1 MANNCMLLI
10 LTLSNRDLK
19 IHVSTDTSWTKVLP
33 QTGRA
38 LGFTGSPCSCA
49 AGSAVSTGWGRQRS
63 ETEIRTFGSLCEKG
77 PEFLTVISGQCQEKK
92 WHQER
97 HLAIVTC
104 RLSTETCLCIPTSP
118 PGAPTP
124 QGGDTAASQMS
135 HVFGAAVLPPSRKL
149 LRATL
154 ILPCLRGCA
163 KQMPLCLLHP
173 PPGSDTFSKCSPQ
186 IPPGQVVAESR
197 PKTPHQQGN

>member
-1 MANNCMLLI
+1 MPGGCVCHLPVIAQVGADREVKQKFAPLGP
-10 LTLSNRDLK
+10 SVR
-19 IHVSTDTSWTKVLP
+19 KVLN
-33 QTGRA
+33 
-38 LGFTGSPCSCA
+38 FSPPFQDN
-49 AGSAVSTGWGRQRS
+49 VR
-63 ETEIRTFGSLCEKG
+63 K
-77 PEFLTVISGQCQEKK
+77 KK
-92 WHQER
+92 WHRER
-97 HLAIVTC
+97 HFATVTR
-104 RLSTETCLCIPTSP
+104 RLSTETCLCVPTSP

-135 HVFGAAVLPPSRKL
+135 HVFGATVLPPSRKL

-154 ILPCLRGCA
+154 ILPCLRGRA

-173 PPGSDTFSKCSPQ
+173 PPGSDTFSKRSPQ

>member
-1 MANNCMLLI
+1 MFPQ
-10 LTLSNRDLK
+10 T
-19 IHVSTDTSWTKVLP
+19 STCWTKLLP
-33 QTGRA
+33 QTERA
-38 LGFTGSPCSCA
+38 PGFTGSLCSHA
-49 AGSAVSTGWGRQRS
+49 AGSAVSAGWGRQRS
-63 ETEIRTFGSLCEKG
+63 ETEICTFASLCEKG
-77 PEFLTVISGQCQEKK
+77 PELLTVISGQCHEEVAWGKAPCHCHTQTL
-92 WHQER
+92 HR
-97 HLAIVTC
+97 NL
-104 RLSTETCLCIPTSP
+104 LCIPTSP
-118 PGAPTP
+118 PEASAP

-135 HVFGAAVLPPSRKL
+135 HVSGAAVLPPSRKL

-154 ILPCLRGCA
+154 ILLCLQGRA

>member
-1 MANNCMLLI
+1 MFPQTLPGLRCFPKLRGLLV
-10 LTLSNRDLK
+10 LLGACAPELQVGADREVKQKFASLGPSVR
-19 IHVSTDTSWTKVLP
+19 KVLD
-33 QTGRA
+33 
-38 LGFTGSPCSCA
+38 FSPSFQDN
-49 AGSAVSTGWGRQRS
+49 VMQNRHR
-63 ETEIRTFGSLCEKG
+63 
-77 PEFLTVISGQCQEKK
+77 
-92 WHQER
+92 ER
-97 HLAIVTC
+97 HLATVTR
-104 RLSTETCLCIPTSP
+104 RLSTETCPCIPTSP
-118 PGAPTP
+118 PGAPAP

-135 HVFGAAVLPPSRKL
+135 HVFGAAALPPSRKL

-154 ILPCLRGCA
+154 ILPCLRGRA